1 MMSTLVDRTMQ
12 SGYSELMG
20 MFQPDPQTASKL
32 TRQQVDALRPK
43 GPASPPFK
51 IRDQA
56 EIDQQLGAF
65 ALPEGYVQLPIFNHM
80 EVAESD
86 DLDLTG
92 CDYVNTVDGYRF
104 PAESTYA
111 SVEFLKDD
119 LREPFT
125 QAFNLTQD

>member
-1 MMSTLVDRTMQ
+1 M
-12 SGYSELMG
+12 
-20 MFQPDPQTASKL
+20 
-32 TRQQVDALRPK
+32 
-43 GPASPPFK
+43 
-51 IRDQA
+51 
-56 EIDQQLGAF
+56 
-65 ALPEGYVQLPIFNHM
+65 PEGYVQLPIFNHM

-125 QAFNLTQD
+125 KAFNLTQD